1 MPREAKD
8 YEVKPT
14 EAIISLLNLMRAEE
28 AVLLRAKGDAGPF
41 RVMGSKS
48 GRLVDTN
55 RHNFM
60 FVASLVSD
68 GWLKGGVGELVES
81 YGLSEEGLE
90 RLKARKTY
98 SRKGSNSSSSAWR
111 IANGQR
117 RQFQRGPV
125 FDVDGIKAW
134 QRFQEDFEV
143 ACLEDPRFND
153 WDSALDKHD
162 HETWGPFNGP
172 TDDGTRAARL
182 RSAVS
187 YLGPDL
193 ATVLLRFFCLQE
205 GVEEMEKRLNWPAR
219 SGKVVIAIAA
229 RRLVDYYA

>member
-1 MPREAKD
+1 MPREARD
-8 YEVKPT
+8 YKVEPT
-14 EAIISLLNLMRAEE
+14 EAVVTLLNLMRAQE
-28 AVLLRAKGDAGPF
+28 AVLLRAKGDPGPF

-90 RLKARKTY
+90 RLRARKGY
-98 SRKGSNSSSSAWR
+98 NRKGSDSMSSVR
-111 IANGQR
+111 QIAQGKR

-125 FDVDGIKAW
+125 LDVDGIKAW
-134 QRFQEDFEV
+134 QRFQEDYEV
-143 ACLEDPRFND
+143 ACIEDPRFND

-182 RSAVS
+182 RDAVA

-193 ATVLLRFFCLQE
+193 ATVMLRFFCLQE